1 MKIPEN
7 AALRQAQRDVTR
19 LQERTSSSF
28 NVLAKRT
35 KPPSTRPRLRSEEHE
50 RAMRQLVTSLGPA
63 QLQQVVPLL
72 LPLLSPA
79 QSVRLSCC
87 RNTDAPGSD
96 LSVRT
101 PPDEPSLS
109 FMGRE

>member
-50 RAMRQLVTSLGPA
+50 RAMRQIVTSLGPA

-79 QSVRLSCC
+79 QSVRLSKACAGAGEFHEAAC
-87 RNTDAPGSD
+87 AR
-96 LSVRT
+96 SVVQR
-101 PPDEPSLS
+101 PQ
-109 FMGRE
+109 RA